1 MTILSAVAFCVT
13 IICSHPFPPLFFLLF
28 LLFLFFVL
36 FFVLLF
42 FFLHGQ
48 VVILYAGVKG
58 FIDRVDVN
66 KVTAYE
72 KAWLSHIKASHK
84 V

>member
-1 MTILSAVAFCVT
+1 MVS
-13 IICSHPFPPLFFLLF
+13 FFSVF
-28 LLFLFFVL
+28 LR
-36 FFVLLF
+36 
-42 FFLHGQ
+42 GQ

-84 V
+84 VWYTDRTVVRMILKT

>member
-1 MTILSAVAFCVT
+1 MILF
-13 IICSHPFPPLFFLLF
+13 
-28 LLFLFFVL
+28 
-36 FFVLLF
+36 
-42 FFLHGQ
+42 
-48 VVILYAGVKG
+48 AGVKG

-84 V
+84 VWSGLRLAFKPLNGTTYARILLCSDLAD